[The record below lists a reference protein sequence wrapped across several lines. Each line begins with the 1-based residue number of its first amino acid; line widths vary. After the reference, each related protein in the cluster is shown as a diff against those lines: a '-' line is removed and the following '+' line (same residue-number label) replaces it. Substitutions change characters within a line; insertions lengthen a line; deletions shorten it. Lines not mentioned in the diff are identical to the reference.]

1 MNIVSLAFPSLVIL
15 SVIIYYLLPGKYRV
29 WLLAILSCAFI
40 ASLNYLLLPYV
51 LVFTLINY
59 YLGIKM
65 SNSANKLIIYRT
77 GLVFNVLQ
85 LIILN
90 YATFTIDPVFQ
101 LFGSDFLVSRIS
113 EYIVPLGISYY
124 TLQGIGYLINIKM
137 GWEKQPETNFSHF
150 LLYISFFPKFMSG
163 PVERSNHFL
172 PQLKEDRS
180 FDTGNIIIG
189 LRIALFGYLKKVAI
203 ANQMAPFV
211 IHNFSDL
218 NAADGSSLLLLIF
231 ILPMYL
237 YFDFSGYTDMAIGF
251 ARMFGIKLLPNFD
264 RPFFAE
270 NVTTF
275 WKKFHISLASW
286 FGDYIFRQT
295 VFKRRKWGIY
305 ASMYAVFIT
314 WILFGIWHG
323 AGWNYMLL
331 GLLQALAINYEFFTR
346 KWRYKTMNKLPVPIR
361 KWFGRIVTYVFYGI
375 SLVFFFSSSL
385 ETTFQYFGKV
395 FSGGGISLRN
405 ILTHIP
411 LSAIILLAFVMVLEL
426 FAEDHRKIYDR
437 VEQFWSGDG
446 LWNKTFRWATYSFIL
461 SILFVTGNEI
471 QQFIYVQF

>member
-1 MNIVSLAFPSLVIL
+1 MNIVSIAFPSLAIL
-15 SVIIYYLLPGKYRV
+15 SVIIFYLLPHKFRV
-29 WLLAILSCAFI
+29 LFLAVLSCAFI

-51 LVFTLINY
+51 VVFATVNY
-59 YLGIKM
+59 YLGLKI
-65 SNSANKLIIYRT
+65 SNSENKLLIYRT
-77 GLVFNVLQ
+77 GLVLNILQ
-85 LIILN
+85 LVLIN
-90 YATFTIDPVFQ
+90 YSSFSIDPVFR
-101 LFGSDFLVSRIS
+101 LFGSDFMVSRIS
-113 EYIVPLGISYY
+113 EIIVPLGISYY
-124 TLQGIGYLINIKM
+124 TLQGLGYLINIKM
-137 GWEKQPETNFSHF
+137 GWEKPETSFPHF
-150 LLYISFFPKFMSG
+150 LLYITFFPKFLSG

-172 PQLKEDRS
+172 PQLKEKQS
-180 FDTGNIIIG
+180 FQGGEIAAG

-211 IHNFSDL
+211 INNFTNLDS
-218 NAADGSSLLLLIF
+218 ADGSSLLLLIF

-237 YFDFSGYTDMAIGF
+237 YFDFSGYTDIAIGF

-295 VFKRRKWGIY
+295 VFKRRKWGVY

-314 WILFGIWHG
+314 WVLFGIWHG

-346 KWRYKTMNKLPVPIR
+346 KWRYKTMSKLPVPVR
-361 KWFGRIVTYVFYGI
+361 KWIGRAVTYVFYGI

-385 ETTFQYFGKV
+385 ESTFQYFGKV
-395 FSGGGISLRN
+395 FSGGGISLRT
-405 ILTHIP
+405 IITQIP
-411 LSAIILLAFVMVLEL
+411 LSAIILVVLVMVLEL
-426 FAEDHRKIYDR
+426 FAEDFKKIHER
-437 VEQFWSGDG
+437 IEQFWSGDG
-446 LWNKTFRWATYSFIL
+446 LWNTSFRWACYSLIL